1 MPGLVKLLVFLLVLG
16 GIAGGS
22 IFGLATFVD
31 PEPKEKVIRLKI
43 GNLN

>member
-1 MPGLVKLLVFLLVLG
+1 MVKLLVILIVLAG
-16 GIAGGS
+16 LAGGGV
-22 IFGLATFVD
+22 FALATFVD